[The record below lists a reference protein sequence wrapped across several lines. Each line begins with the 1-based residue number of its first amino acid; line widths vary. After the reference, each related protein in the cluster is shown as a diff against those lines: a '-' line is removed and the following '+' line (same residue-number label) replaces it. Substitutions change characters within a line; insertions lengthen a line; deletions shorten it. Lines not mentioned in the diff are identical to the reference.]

1 VNRYQTTETESY
13 RTRQATSSGLR
24 GRPEGRRI
32 ASQAKAIRMSRTA
45 LKTNTGLRPYSPERD
60 EQAAVA
66 LINADRITGQPLC
79 TAAMLREATAGRSRI
94 DSGWWLELDRPNTE
108 VLEGSAG
115 LAGIVSYAWRP
126 KDRCGIILWLHTRED
141 QAVAEQLILTAWN
154 AMAGAKTF
162 EAFPFATALT
172 AGLEALPRRHR
183 PATHAT
189 LHGAGFKGRDLWRY
203 MHLKMERDRI
213 IAPDIAVQIEKTS
226 DQTWKL
232 LSHEIGG
239 EAHVE
244 IFSPGLG
251 VLWWISIDPKLR
263 GLKGGS
269 KMLNASL
276 NHLLAEGAK
285 EVILYVDDDESGPG
299 QERDRTAANR
309 LYEKTGFQ
317 EVDRLFSYR
326 RQVRP

>member
-1 VNRYQTTETESY
+1 
-13 RTRQATSSGLR
+13 
-24 GRPEGRRI
+24 
-32 ASQAKAIRMSRTA
+32 
-45 LKTNTGLRPYSPERD
+45 
-60 EQAAVA
+60 VA
-66 LINADRITGQPLC
+66 D
-79 TAAMLREATAGRSRI
+79 
-94 DSGWWLELDRPNTE
+94 
-108 VLEGSAG
+108 
-115 LAGIVSYAWRP
+115 
-126 KDRCGIILWLHTRED
+126 H
-141 QAVAEQLILTAWN
+141 

-183 PATHAT
+183 PATHAA
-189 LHGAGFKGRDLWRY
+189 LLGAGFKGKDLSRY
-203 MHLKMERDRI
+203 MHLKMERDRV
-213 IAPDIAVQIEKTS
+213 IAPDIATQIEKTG
-226 DQTWKL
+226 DQSWT
-232 LSHEIGG
+232 LSRAIGG

-263 GLKGGS
+263 GRKGGN

-276 NHLLAEGAK
+276 NHLATEGAK

-317 EVDRLFSYR
+317 EVDRLFSYGR
-326 RQVRP
+326 PVRPQQRPSTLSS